1 MGDGSFGFA
10 VGELETVVRCKA
22 PLLMLVL
29 SNATY
34 GWIKASQ
41 KASYGGRYFSVDFLG
56 HRPRPDR
63 QRLRRAV
70 VAGRGSRPNSAP
82 VLREAA
88 EHDGPALVDIVTQS
102 LEDAAAPVLQWMG

>member
-10 VGELETVVRCKA
+10 VGELETVTRCKA

-29 SNATY
+29 SNATF

-41 KASYGGRYFSVDFLG
+41 KASYGARYFGVDFAATDHARIASGYGVQSWRVDDPESLG
-56 HRPRPDR
+56 
-63 QRLRRAV
+63 
-70 VAGRGSRPNSAP
+70 P